1 MTFVLPNAGGNLN
14 LGGLSGSMKQS
25 DEDFI
30 VSVVSSFLGY
40 FNKRILID
48 TPWERAG
55 MQYSI
60 MALHTRFQRRQ
71 MMEVMGPGVKFI
83 TMLRDPVDMFE
94 SAYIYYRMFVKYNM
108 TLGRLLVS

>member
-14 LGGLSGSMKQS
+14 LGGLNEGHNQS
-25 DEDFI
+25 RIFLKFFI
-30 VSVVSSFLGY
+30 CPGY

-71 MMEVMGPGVKFI
+71 MMEVMGAGAKFI

-108 TLGRLLVS
+108 TLGIYAIC